1 MNIFQDLLT
10 LIKTEE
16 GQKALPILASSLTN
30 LAGNP
35 TAANLVAQGA
45 ASLSAVIAAEISI
58 GQDAL
63 KKLAADVS
71 AVAAAQVQ
79 APAPTVTTEPTHAA

>member
-71 AVAAAQVQ
+71 AVAAAQV
-79 APAPTVTTEPTHAA
+79 APATAPAATPAAPAA